1 MILVTGARGTV
12 GHAVLDGLLAAGVP
26 ADRLRASG
34 RDPSVLDVPAGVAT
48 VAADLADPS
57 TLPAAFDGVEQAFLY
72 ASGDGSV
79 VAEAA
84 RAAGV
89 GHIVLLSSLSVL
101 DDDPEDRIGAMH
113 RGAEAPWRESGVTAT
128 FLRPGAF
135 AANTLDWADG
145 VRAGRVELPLPDSH
159 VTPIHEADIADVAVA
174 ALTGGAVRGTAPS
187 LTGPESLS
195 FREQVGGDRRRGR
208 ARGRGGRAVRRRVPR
223 AAWAGSPRPGSPTPC
238 CVSGRRAT
246 ASPSRCDDVAPL
258 LGTPG
263 RSFAT
268 VGPRPP
274 RRVRL
279 SRATRPGAACAT
291 R

>member
-1 MILVTGARGTV
+1 MILVTGARGHV

-34 RDPSVLDVPAGVAT
+34 RDPSVLEVPAGVAT

-89 GHIVLLSSLSVL
+89 GHIVLLSSLSVI

-113 RGAEAPWRESGVTAT
+113 RGAEAPWREAEVTAT

-195 FREQVGGDRRRGR
+195 FREQVGVIAAEVGR
-208 ARGRGGRAVRRRVPR
+208 EVEVAALSADEYRERMGRFAPPWVADTLLRL
-223 AAWAGSPRPGSPTPC
+223 WS
-238 CVSGRRAT
+238 
-246 ASPSRCDDVAPL
+246 ASDGKPQPVDDVAPL

-268 VGPRPP
+268 W
-274 RRVRL
+274 VRDHRDAFL
-279 SRATRPGAACAT
+279 
-291 R
+291 

>member
-1 MILVTGARGTV
+1 MILVTGARGHV
-12 GHAVLDGLLAAGVP
+12 GRAVLDGLLAAGVP

-34 RDPSVLDVPAGVAT
+34 RDPSVLGVPAGIIT

-72 ASGDGSV
+72 ASGDGSL

-89 GHIVLLSSLSVL
+89 AHVVLLSSLSVL

-113 RGAEAPWRESGVTAT
+113 RGAEAPWHDAGVTAT

-135 AANTLDWADG
+135 ATNTLDWADG
-145 VRAGRVELPLPDSH
+145 VRAGLVELPCPDSH

-195 FREQVGGDRRRGR
+195 FREQVGVIAAEVGR
-208 ARGRGGRAVRRRVPR
+208 EVEVAGLSADDYRERMGRFAPPWVADTLLRLWSASDGRPQPV
-223 AAWAGSPRPGSPTPC
+223 
-238 CVSGRRAT
+238 
-246 ASPSRCDDVAPL
+246 DDVAPL
-258 LGTPG
+258 LGAPG

-268 VGPRPP
+268 W
-274 RRVRL
+274 VRDHL
-279 SRATRPGAACAT
+279 DAFV
-291 R
+291 

>member
-1 MILVTGARGTV
+1 MILVTGARGRV

-89 GHIVLLSSLSVL
+89 GHVVLLSSLSVL

-113 RGAEAPWRESGVTAT
+113 RGAEAPWKDSEVTAT

-145 VRAGRVELPLPDSH
+145 VRAGLVELPYPDSH

-174 ALTGGAVRGTAPS
+174 ALTETGHCGATYE
-187 LTGPESLS
+187 LTGPRAIT
-195 FREQVGGDRRRGR
+195 FEQAVDEIARATGQSMRFVPITQEEHAAVMDAAGVPADVAALVAYLFGEVFDGR
-208 ARGRGGRAVRRRVPR
+208 NAVVADGVPR
-223 AAWAGSPRPGSPTPC
+223 AIGRAPRDFADFARDAAASGAWSPR
-238 CVSGRRAT
+238 
-246 ASPSRCDDVAPL
+246 
-258 LGTPG
+258 
-263 RSFAT
+263 
-268 VGPRPP
+268 
-274 RRVRL
+274 
-279 SRATRPGAACAT
+279 
-291 R
+291 